1 MRRLPNPPA
10 ELIRRNK
17 NFEGLGLDAEDYET
31 ADSVID
37 LLLEYPVLMQRPIFV
52 VGDRAVIC
60 RPSEKALELL

>member
-1 MRRLPNPPA
+1 MRLLPNPPA
-10 ELIRRNK
+10 ELIRRDK
-17 NFEGLGLDAEDYET
+17 IFEGLGLNAEDYET